1 MNLIN
6 RFAQREFSSY
16 EDFDK
21 NFKINVPK
29 NFNYGFDV
37 IDEYARLCPGQ
48 RALLWCDDKGAEKT
62 FSFGDISRLSN
73 KAAQAFL
80 KNGIKKGDT
89 VLLMLKRRC
98 QCLFSRVRTC
108 QYRES
113 FSVIS
118 PAA

>member
-48 RALLWCDDKGAEKT
+48 RALLW
-62 FSFGDISRLSN
+62 
-73 KAAQAFL
+73 
-80 KNGIKKGDT
+80 
-89 VLLMLKRRC
+89 
-98 QCLFSRVRTC
+98 
-108 QYRES
+108 
-113 FSVIS
+113 
-118 PAA
+118 